1 MTKPAS
7 TGFGKLREEIGRGDA
22 FMASPRFLLLKPGGQ
37 LKADCT

>member
-22 FMASPRFLLLKPGGQ
+22 FVASPRFLLLKPGEQ
-37 LKADCT
+37 LKADYA